1 MRITL
6 FGAAFDPP
14 HLGHQAI
21 ASNLL
26 LNKQTDAVWIVPVKE
41 HPFGKQLVAA
51 EHRLAMAQLLVDSI
65 REVVGVEKMPLST
78 EQLRVETYELEETG
92 TSYSFKTLIAL
103 SKKYP
108 EHQFSF
114 VIGSDNLKNF
124 EKWDKYQEMLSRFP
138 FFVYPRHGYPFK
150 PLYQGMIPLREM
162 EEVRVSSTLIR
173 ERVASGLLVAD
184 LVPPEIEHYIQL
196 HMLYSATDN
205 IE

>member
-21 ASNLL
+21 ATSLL

-41 HPFGKQLVAA
+41 HPFGKRLVEE
-51 EHRLAMAQLLVDSI
+51 EHRLAMGQLLAESI
-65 REVVGVEKMPLST
+65 RSAVRAEKMSLSA
-78 EQLRVETYELEETG
+78 EQLRVETYELEQSG
-92 TSYSFKTLIAL
+92 ASYTFKTLIAL
-103 SKKYP
+103 SKKHP

-114 VIGSDNLKNF
+114 VIGSDNLKTF
-124 EKWDKYQEMLSRFP
+124 DKWDKYQEMLSRFP
-138 FFVYPRHGYPFK
+138 FFVYPRHGYPFE

-173 ERVASGLLVAD
+173 ERVVNELSITD
-184 LVPPEIEHYIQL
+184 LVTPEVESYIRQ
-196 HMLYSATDN
+196 HTLYSATDN